1 MPERTVDFAFHAE
14 MVRYADPVMPKF
26 DLALE
31 NNELRLSRNFDE
43 IPQSLLLRVLMQR
56 GDYRYDRRMGLPWI
70 DHPKAGNAVPIM
82 GSLMEPRNLKR
93 IEVLVMREVFKN
105 FKVKRVD
112 KVIAAPLDP
121 LRRRISVE
129 VQCTTF
135 DDRLAKLYFE
145 LYGEQ

>member
-31 NNELRLSRNFDE
+31 NNELKLARNFEE

-70 DHPKAGNAVPIM
+70 DHPKAGNVIPIM
-82 GSLMEPRNLKR
+82 GSLMEPHNLKR

-112 KVIAAPLDP
+112 KVVATPQDP

-129 VQCTTF
+129 VHCTTF
-135 DDRLAKLYFE
+135 DDQLVKLYFE
-145 LYGEQ
+145 LYGDQ